1 MWDVLFFPDDDDS
14 KSQDKSEGILGVQQT
29 AVASASGGSGTSS
42 GVSAD
47 QNTGSSLDLPAGADS
62 VPPHTHTTV
71 INRVCDTHLLSVI
84 PVEGHVHH
92 QTDIGVDQSGGDHSS
107 PSSGPDQSLPGSASG
122 SSHSTTQ
129 QEAAAASSSSS
140 VGDAHREQTAFD
152 CFPGNGRQTHLTD
165 ETGVTDRPV
174 PLSDLQTDLTG
185 VLSHTDLV
193 TVATDFTVTDT
204 VSADPTGSPAETSHP
219 AVTDHTQAAGS
230 VTEQYNPSG
239 QGPEGAENVELEDS
253 C

>member
-1 MWDVLFFPDDDDS
+1 M
-14 KSQDKSEGILGVQQT
+14 
-29 AVASASGGSGTSS
+29 
-42 GVSAD
+42 SAD

-129 QEAAAASSSSS
+129 QEGRCTKDFYSEGPDRFETLTPGICCSSSSSAAAASSSSS
-140 VGDAHREQTAFD
+140 VGDAHREQT
-152 CFPGNGRQTHLTD
+152 GKLTCTPAD
-165 ETGVTDRPV
+165 VSFTLRAGSY
-174 PLSDLQTDLTG
+174 LSDRSLRLFSRKRSTD
-185 VLSHTDLV
+185 SSDRR
-193 TVATDFTVTDT
+193 DRR
-204 VSADPTGSPAETSHP
+204 
-219 AVTDHTQAAGS
+219 
-230 VTEQYNPSG
+230 
-239 QGPEGAENVELEDS
+239 
-253 C
+253 